1 MHFAVE
7 YEVYRMKMT
16 KKNTSPHILA
26 YKHTANKALW
36 QAGKNK
42 HVIIC
47 GISIALSRKKYY
59 NKIDYV

>member
-16 KKNTSPHILA
+16 KKNTSPHI
-26 YKHTANKALW
+26 W

-42 HVIIC
+42 NGIIC